1 MSDPQAL
8 DQMLATLSP
17 TPQGEY
23 VFALVDEVPVGTHP
37 FAVIRDDDMLTV
49 VLEKSE
55 AEAVGLPVDKTYA
68 HLSLG
73 LQADLDSIGVTATI
87 AQILSA
93 RSIVANPIACARH
106 DHFFVQAD
114 RAAEAA
120 QLLIELGKN
129 ARGWLPHT

>member
-23 VFALVDEVPVGTHP
+23 VFALVDEVPAGTHP

-73 LQADLDSIGVTATI
+73 LQADLDSI
-87 AQILSA
+87 LSA

-129 ARGWLPHT
+129 ARGWLPHN